1 MQTTREVIQA
11 ADDIGLFVR
20 ACVSDMGSGNR
31 DMWKQIGICSNRLTI
46 NHFIQHPARA
56 QDKLCFLAD
65 PPHLLK
71 SVRNCLL
78 TQNIILSNSIV
89 IQNQLPSNIVSF
101 DHVRTLIKLQSCNDL
116 KIAPHLKE
124 VHVNPGQYQKMKG
137 NLAAQVLS
145 HTTATALKF
154 CVDR

>member
-1 MQTTREVIQA
+1 M
-11 ADDIGLFVR
+11 
-20 ACVSDMGSGNR
+20 
-31 DMWKQIGICSNRLTI
+31 
-46 NHFIQHPARA
+46 
-56 QDKLCFLAD
+56 
-65 PPHLLK
+65 
-71 SVRNCLL
+71 
-78 TQNIILSNSIV
+78 

-124 VHVNPGQYQKMKG
+124 VHVNPGQYQKMKV

-154 CVDR
+154 CVDRKLICPEALTTAWFLQTIND